1 MPTLGP
7 TARKVLGLPDPGGW
21 EAKKA
26 RRKAKTA
33 PAPDPV
39 TLPAQA
45 PAVNPWESAAEAL
58 KAEQQRATA
67 TPSAPASTPP
77 PARETGAPWS
87 TIDEKSGTAALRR
100 LGRGV
105 LWAVVGLAVIT
116 GVRAWIVPNQ
126 TTTDNHTATPAKT
139 APAYPSDAAQAVA
152 GRFARAYLTWDA
164 DAPETRAS
172 ALAAVLPD
180 GADTEMGWDGQGQQ
194 DVLAVQP
201 GAVTPTT
208 QNQARV
214 RVDVLIRTTEEEA
227 TPAKGKKKATE
238 AKTADRWI
246 GLDVPVVKTAGQ
258 VVVTGQPGMVGVP
271 EHGPK
276 APELKTPE
284 TDTTFGQQT
293 ADTVDDFFRA
303 YAGGDTETVTAPG
316 ATVPP
321 LPDGMTLVGVT
332 SWTADAGTGDDRTG
346 TARVTWRIGQ
356 AQVEQ
361 TYRIELTR
369 VASADA
375 QRWQVATI
383 HGGTA

>member
-7 TARKVLGLPDPGGW
+7 TARKVLGLPDPGDW

-26 RRKAKTA
+26 RRKAKRTPA
-33 PAPDPV
+33 PAPAALPV
-39 TLPAQA
+39 QA
-45 PAVNPWESAAEAL
+45 SAVNPWESAAEAL
-58 KAEQQRATA
+58 KTQQQHASA
-67 TPSAPASTPP
+67 TPSPPASTPP

-87 TIDEKSGTAALRR
+87 TIDEKSGSAALQR

-116 GVRAWIVPNQ
+116 GVRSWIVPNESAK
-126 TTTDNHTATPAKT
+126 DTAPPPAKT

-152 GRFARAYLTWDA
+152 ARFARAYLTWDA
-164 DAPETRAS
+164 DDPAARAS

-180 GADTEMGWDGQGQQ
+180 GADTEMGWNGQGQQ
-194 DVLAVQP
+194 DALAVQP

-208 QNQARV
+208 QKQARV
-214 RVDVLIRTTEEEA
+214 RVDVLVRTTEAAA
-227 TPAKGKKKATE
+227 TPAQGKKKATD

-246 GLDVPVVKTAGQ
+246 GLDVPVVQTAGQ

-271 EHGPK
+271 EHGPE

-284 TDTTFGQQT
+284 TDAPFGQQT

-321 LPDGMTLVGVT
+321 LPDGMTLIGVA
-332 SWTADAGTGDDRTG
+332 SWTADAGSGDDRTG
-346 TARVTWRIGQ
+346 TARVTWQIGQ
-356 AQVEQ
+356 AQIEQ

-383 HGGTA
+383 HGSTA